1 MKIFN
6 KMRICGIAVL
16 ALFATACG
24 GSSEK
29 AESQTKK
36 VSITDQVAFSGD
48 FSGVIEL
55 VPGEYELTLS
65 KSFGWWIEAPVA
77 VKVTGQSDFAISSN
91 TTVNLL
97 DGQGNTLA
105 TMTLFDAGNL
115 KTLTTN
121 GEIDK
126 TETLKFHLNAKKE
139 EADEIFAKAKGIAA
153 GVSVKY
159 EPTATSASTDETTD
173 SNDSDDS
180 DTEGTELSKTIK
192 FGDITYECTHS
203 PADNDKFLKNYD
215 NNAVLANMDETIK
228 AWEIMSEEQLRY
240 MFAAG
245 KGSGMDAPKEFA
257 RNEKFA
263 SKIKATFG
271 DNSPYV
277 FIENRKYAIDGR
289 EEFTEQQK
297 SRIKKFREKYDKALN
312 AYYKAVR
319 D

>member
-6 KMRICGIAVL
+6 KLRICGIAAL

-29 AESQTKK
+29 AEPQTKK
-36 VSITDQVAFSGD
+36 VSINDQVAFSGD

-55 VPGEYELTLS
+55 VPGEYDLTLS
-65 KSFGWWIEAPVA
+65 KSFGWWIKVPVT
-77 VKVTGQSDFAISSN
+77 VKVTGQSDFEFSSS
-91 TTVNLL
+91 TSLNLL
-97 DGQGNTLA
+97 DEQGETLA
-105 TMTLFDAGNL
+105 TMTLSSAGNL
-115 KTLTTN
+115 ETLTAN

-126 TETLKFHLNAKKE
+126 TETLEFHLNANKE
-139 EADEIFAKAKGIAA
+139 EADAIFAKAKSLAA

-159 EPTATSASTDETTD
+159 KPTASSVSSDKTA
-173 SNDSDDS
+173 DSDNS
-180 DTEGTELSKTIK
+180 DEGEGEGLSKTIK
-192 FGDITYECTHS
+192 FGDITYKCTHS
-203 PADNDKFLKNYD
+203 PADNDEFLKNYD
-215 NNAVLANMDETIK
+215 NDAVLTNMDETIK

-263 SKIKATFG
+263 RKIKATYG
-271 DNSPYV
+271 DSSPYI

-289 EEFTEQQK
+289 EEFSGQQK
-297 SRIKKFREKYDKALN
+297 TRIKNFREKYDKALN
-312 AYYKAVR
+312 AYYKVVR